1 MKREDNREERAFA
14 LLQALGDLNEEDVL
28 RAEPGRGIR
37 KRRNWGSIA
46 AAAAF
51 ILVCG
56 SVVGA
61 LYISWPMGGGQSGS
75 TSGAPPVSSS
85 GVTSGETGGA
95 GSASGSDGAEGS
107 AAEETF
113 TVYLLDEAALDA
125 GETDFDALA
134 GTAGTLA
141 VSGDEAELDGEPVT
155 LPEGM
160 PLTDGLIYA
169 PERQMFIVRE
179 SGWFALYPAEPEDWP
194 DVESGG
200 RYSWE
205 EVLAVL
211 TG

>member
-28 RAEPGRGIR
+28 RAEPGRSIR
-37 KRRNWGSIA
+37 ERRNWGSIA

-75 TSGAPPVSSS
+75 TSGAPPTSTS

-169 PERQMFIVRE
+169 PGRQMFIVRE
-179 SGWFALYPAEPEDWP
+179 SGWFALYPVEPEDWP
-194 DVESGG
+194 GMESGG

>member
-1 MKREDNREERAFA
+1 MTRW
-14 LLQALGDLNEEDVL
+14 
-28 RAEPGRGIR
+28 PG
-37 KRRNWGSIA
+37 
-46 AAAAF
+46 
-51 ILVCG
+51 
-56 SVVGA
+56 
-61 LYISWPMGGGQSGS
+61 P
-75 TSGAPPVSSS
+75 
-85 GVTSGETGGA
+85 
-95 GSASGSDGAEGS
+95 
-107 AAEETF
+107 
-113 TVYLLDEAALDA
+113 
-125 GETDFDALA
+125 
-134 GTAGTLA
+134 AGTLA

-179 SGWFALYPAEPEDWP
+179 SGWFALYPVQPEDWP

>member
-1 MKREDNREERAFA
+1 M
-14 LLQALGDLNEEDVL
+14 
-28 RAEPGRGIR
+28 
-37 KRRNWGSIA
+37 
-46 AAAAF
+46 
-51 ILVCG
+51 
-56 SVVGA
+56 GA

-75 TSGAPPVSSS
+75 TSGAPPTSTS

-169 PERQMFIVRE
+169 PERQMFIARE

-205 EVLAVL
+205 EVLEIL
-211 TG
+211 TA

>member
-1 MKREDNREERAFA
+1 M
-14 LLQALGDLNEEDVL
+14 
-28 RAEPGRGIR
+28 
-37 KRRNWGSIA
+37 
-46 AAAAF
+46 
-51 ILVCG
+51 
-56 SVVGA
+56 
-61 LYISWPMGGGQSGS
+61 
-75 TSGAPPVSSS
+75 SSS

-113 TVYLLDEAALDA
+113 TVYLLDEVALDA

-134 GTAGTLA
+134 GTAGTLS

-179 SGWFALYPAEPEDWP
+179 SGWFALYPVQPEDWP

>member
-75 TSGAPPVSSS
+75 TSGAPPTSTS

-113 TVYLLDEAALDA
+113 TERSFSRVYVY
-125 GETDFDALA
+125 F
-134 GTAGTLA
+134 
-141 VSGDEAELDGEPVT
+141 
-155 LPEGM
+155 LPEVHPVHVIRPDSSRVDREIFGFIM
-160 PLTDGLIYA
+160 ANSDFIGFRFRTGPQ
-169 PERQMFIVRE
+169 ERSLQGIPFRFSE
-179 SGWFALYPAEPEDWP
+179 N
-194 DVESGG
+194 
-200 RYSWE
+200 R
-205 EVLAVL
+205 
-211 TG
+211 

>member
-28 RAEPGRGIR
+28 RAEPGRGVW
-37 KRRNWGSIA
+37 KSRNWGSVA

-169 PERQMFIVRE
+169 PGRQMFIVRE
-179 SGWFALYPAEPEDWP
+179 SGWFALYPVQPDDWP

-205 EVLAVL
+205 EVLEIL
-211 TG
+211 TA

>member
-28 RAEPGRGIR
+28 RAEPGRSIR
-37 KRRNWGSIA
+37 ERRNWGSIA

-61 LYISWPMGGGQSGS
+61 LYISWPMSGGQSGS

-169 PERQMFIVRE
+169 PGRQMFIVRE
-179 SGWFALYPAEPEDWP
+179 SGWFALYPVQPDDWP

>member
-28 RAEPGRGIR
+28 RAEPGRSIR
-37 KRRNWGSIA
+37 ERRNWGSIA

-75 TSGAPPVSSS
+75 TSGAPPASTS
-85 GVTSGETGGA
+85 GVPSGETGGA

-113 TVYLLDEAALDA
+113 TVYLLDEVALDA

-141 VSGDEAELDGEPVT
+141 VSGDEAELNGEPVS

-169 PERQMFIVRE
+169 PGRQMFIVRE
-179 SGWFALYPAEPEDWP
+179 SGWFALYPVEPEDWP
-194 DVESGG
+194 GMESGG

>member
-46 AAAAF
+46 VAAAF

-75 TSGAPPVSSS
+75 TSGAPPTSTS

-125 GETDFDALA
+125 GEPDFDALA

-169 PERQMFIVRE
+169 PERRMFIVRE
-179 SGWFALYPAEPEDWP
+179 SGWFALYPVEPEDWP
-194 DVESGG
+194 DVEPGG